1 MISLSLVGAWQGCHI
16 IFSSRIF
23 PLTLL
28 DLYTLP
34 PTTSQNL
41 FMAPSD
47 SDDVA
52 TVPTI
57 DLTGTS
63 QTPVCTS
70 GQTLADHCVICL
82 DVITEKAI
90 ALPCR
95 HEQFD
100 FPCLGQWL
108 QRQQV
113 CPLCKGEV
121 KAIRYDVNEK
131 ENGGSKTF
139 YLPPPNEEA
148 TPRRNIQVLSARRR
162 FRRAKAQRDFSRSWE
177 GQRPVEPQWTS
188 LSFRKAVY
196 RQALFSL
203 HVGSNRISRYRAIK
217 PTSFQQ
223 DEHLVSRARAFIR
236 RELSVFDF
244 LRADSSVTSASSSS
258 APRRANNADFLLE
271 YIISILKSIDLKG
284 STGQAEELLTDFLGR
299 DNARL
304 FIHELQ
310 AWLRSPYEKLEDWDR
325 NVQYAIPDNA
335 LEDDVSS
342 LRQGQKH
349 RSPQTPRHAPAS
361 ADGVPRWFSD
371 RFVLRDD
378 ERAVSRPIP

>member
-1 MISLSLVGAWQGCHI
+1 
-16 IFSSRIF
+16 
-23 PLTLL
+23 
-28 DLYTLP
+28 
-34 PTTSQNL
+34 
-41 FMAPSD
+41 MAPSD
-47 SDDVA
+47 SDDVSNISTLDSA
-52 TVPTI
+52 CT
-57 DLTGTS
+57 D
-63 QTPVCTS
+63 QTPTCTT

-90 ALPCR
+90 ALPCH

-139 YLPPPNEEA
+139 YLPPPIEEA
-148 TPRRNIQVLSARRR
+148 TPRRNIQVLSARYRS
-162 FRRAKAQRDFSRSWE
+162 RRARAQRDFSRSWE
-177 GQRPVEPQWTS
+177 GQHPVEPQRTS
-188 LSFRKAVY
+188 LSFRKVVY
-196 RQALFSL
+196 RNALFSL

-244 LRADSSVTSASSSS
+244 LRADSSVSAASSSSSSSSSS

-342 LRQGQKH
+342 IRQGQKH
-349 RSPQTPRHAPAS
+349 KPPQTLGHAPAS

-371 RFVLRDD
+371 RFVLKDD
-378 ERAVSRPIP
+378 ERAASKPIP